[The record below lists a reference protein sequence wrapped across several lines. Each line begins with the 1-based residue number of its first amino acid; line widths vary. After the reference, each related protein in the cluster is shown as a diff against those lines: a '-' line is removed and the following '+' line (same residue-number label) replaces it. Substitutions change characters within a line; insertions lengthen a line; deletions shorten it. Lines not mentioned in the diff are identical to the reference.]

1 MVIRVFLTIASCQL
15 KLFQI
20 LRVLVVIAY
29 FLLIVILHLSLEVL
43 RSSLYLN
50 LTQVLPRTDIGRL
63 YFY

>member
-1 MVIRVFLTIASCQL
+1 MVIRVFVTVVSCQL

-20 LRVLVVIAY
+20 LRILVVTAY

>member
-1 MVIRVFLTIASCQL
+1 MVIRVFVAIASCQF

-20 LRVLVVIAY
+20 LRVVVVTAY
-29 FLLIVILHLSLEVL
+29 FLLIVILHLGLEVL
-43 RSSLYLN
+43 RSNLYLN

>member
-1 MVIRVFLTIASCQL
+1 MVIRVFVTIASYQF

-20 LRVLVVIAY
+20 LRVLEVTAY
-29 FLLIVILHLSLEVL
+29 FLLIVILHFSLEVF

-50 LTQVLPRTDIGRL
+50 LTQVLSRTDIGRL

>member
-1 MVIRVFLTIASCQL
+1 MVIRVFVTVVSCQL

-20 LRVLVVIAY
+20 LRILVVTAY

-43 RSSLYLN
+43 RSSLHLN